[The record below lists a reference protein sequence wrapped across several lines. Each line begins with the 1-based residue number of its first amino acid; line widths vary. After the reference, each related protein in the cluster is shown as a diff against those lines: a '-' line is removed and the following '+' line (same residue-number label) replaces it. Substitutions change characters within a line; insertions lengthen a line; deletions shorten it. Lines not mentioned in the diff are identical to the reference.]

1 VSPHHQQSNEPVPG
15 KQKPGRI
22 ATRLICCSA
31 VPNCRP
37 STQTRLSAFASRARH
52 DGEGLR
58 RLQEQRRPY
67 GRVVP
72 PEKFGVGEG
81 LAGTGQKSVHTKML
95 MKHFLCVGCI
105 EKRIGRR
112 LTRADFDMRSNHNK
126 PDDPR
131 RQFPMSRR
139 LRSRLKE

>member
-1 VSPHHQQSNEPVPG
+1 MKNIAPVARAGNGFNASDLLFGGPG
-15 KQKPGRI
+15 
-22 ATRLICCSA
+22 T
-31 VPNCRP
+31 VV
-37 STQTRLSAFASRARH
+37 
-52 DGEGLR
+52 R
-58 RLQEQRRPY
+58 RLKRGFRLLHRAPVTMVAGCEDCRHSV
-67 GRVVP
+67 GLMGEWCLLKNSVW
-72 PEKFGVGEG
+72 EK
-81 LAGTGQKSVHTKML
+81 AWPGTGQKSVHTKMP

-112 LTRADFDMRSNHNK
+112 LMRADFDMRSNHNK